1 MTQTITKQYT
11 YTVADVSKA
20 FESFRSDLRLFSA
33 TSGVEEELVDARAD
47 DVLAFAR
54 AKYLTGVHVRLH
66 DAAGG
71 LIRAARYTVSENASG
86 WKSEMPGDNF
96 WPSMKGGRINI
107 VVTFNDTWHSMSE
120 SSKQKFRDS
129 LSRPWGPSDADL
141 SYNDMEVEGS
151 RNYASNAYGL
161 QHTNY
166 RRKS

>member
-20 FESFRSDLRLFSA
+20 FESFRSNLRLLAAS
-33 TSGVEEELVDARAD
+33 SGVDEELVDSRAD
-47 DVLAFAR
+47 DVVAYAR

-71 LIRAARYTVSENASG
+71 LVRAATFTVSEDASG
-86 WKSEMPGDNF
+86 WKVDMPGDNF
-96 WPSMKGGRINI
+96 WPRTPSGSINI
-107 VVTFNDTWHSMSE
+107 VVTCNDTWHSMPE
-120 SSKQKFRDS
+120 PAKQKFRGS

-141 SYNDMEVEGS
+141 SYDDMESEGS
-151 RNYASNAYGL
+151 RRYASNAYGL
-161 QHTNY
+161 QHTSY